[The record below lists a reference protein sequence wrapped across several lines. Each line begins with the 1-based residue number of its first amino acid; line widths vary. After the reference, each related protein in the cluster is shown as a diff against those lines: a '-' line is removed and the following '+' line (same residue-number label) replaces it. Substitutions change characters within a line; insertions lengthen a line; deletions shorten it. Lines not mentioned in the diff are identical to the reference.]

1 MANATFQTELGAV
14 TAKGPYFSFI
24 RGREVI
30 QLTFI
35 KPENEENGYGVS
47 KEFPSDINLSPEFM
61 TEFAEQSVNII

>member
-24 RGREVI
+24 QGREVV

-35 KPENEENGYGVS
+35 KPENEANGYGVC
-47 KEFPSDINLSPEFM
+47 KEFPSDISLSPEFM
-61 TEFAEQSVNII
+61 SNFAEQSVDLL

>member
-24 RGREVI
+24 QGREVI

-35 KPENEENGYGVS
+35 KPENEENGYGVC
-47 KEFPSDINLSPEFM
+47 KEFPSDISLSPEFM
-61 TEFAEQSVNII
+61 TDFAEQSANLL